1 MIINIEHSRCRQSD
15 MAYTE
20 QHDSG
25 EEAKR
30 NGREKLRGRRRRR
43 GNEQKLEKKQGKYA
57 MKREK
62 NEKEKK

>member
-1 MIINIEHSRCRQSD
+1 